1 LRAALLLAWS
11 FACGALA
18 QGEVLPKVLVA
29 EIQPGFQP
37 AHALQLDGDTL
48 VYTIRF
54 GADIQTRRITP
65 STMQWTAFRRAL
77 DQQNV
82 WRWRGSYKADVSD
95 STSWSLKIEYAD
107 RSLAAAGYGAGPDR
121 AQDAAL
127 PKYAFTRYQ
136 LALQD
141 LLGQPFVRRVSPIE
155 VFDVEEL
162 RLVATHSPAKKEE
175 QWASFRDPAGKV
187 HRARVG
193 EAVGGLGKLEKV
205 GRSSVLLA
213 VQVRD
218 ADGSWVQQERSVR
231 LERRKPP
238 AK

>member
-1 LRAALLLAWS
+1 LRAALLLAWT

-29 EIQPGFQP
+29 EIHTGFQP

-54 GADIQTRRITP
+54 GADIQSRRITP
-65 STMQWTAFRRAL
+65 STAQWSAFRRAL
-77 DQQNV
+77 DRQNV
-82 WRWRGSYKADVSD
+82 WRWRGSYKADVAD
-95 STSWSLKIEYAD
+95 ATTWSLKIEYAD

-121 AQDAAL
+121 SEDAAL
-127 PKYAFTRYQ
+127 PKYAFTRYH

-162 RLVATHSPAKKEE
+162 RLVATHSAEKKEE
-175 QWASFRDPAGKV
+175 QWAAFRDPAGKV
-187 HRARVG
+187 HRVAVG
-193 EAVGGLGKLEKV
+193 EPVGGLGKLEKV
-205 GRSSVLLA
+205 GRSSASLA
-213 VQVRD
+213 VKVKD
-218 ADGSWVQQERSVR
+218 ADGNWVQQERSVR
-231 LERRKPP
+231 LARRKPP

>member
-1 LRAALLLAWS
+1 MRAALLLACA
-11 FACGALA
+11 FACGAAA
-18 QGEVLPKVLVA
+18 QGEVLPKVFVA

-65 STMQWTAFRRAL
+65 STAQWTAFRQAL
-77 DQQNV
+77 DRQNV

-107 RSLAAAGYGAGPDR
+107 RSLAAAGFGAGPDR
-121 AQDAAL
+121 SQDAAL

-175 QWASFRDPAGKV
+175 QWATFRDPAGKA
-187 HRARVG
+187 HRVRVG
-193 EAVGGLGKLEKV
+193 EPVGGLGMLEKV
-205 GRSSVLLA
+205 SRSSVSLA
-213 VQVRD
+213 MKVKD
-218 ADGSWVQQERSVR
+218 ADGKWVQQERTVR
-231 LERRKPP
+231 LARRKPP

>member
-1 LRAALLLAWS
+1 MRAALLLAWT

-18 QGEVLPKVLVA
+18 QGEVVPKVFVA
-29 EIQPGFQP
+29 EIHPGFQP

-48 VYTIRF
+48 VYSIRF
-54 GADIQTRRITP
+54 GADVQTRRITP
-65 STMQWTAFRRAL
+65 STAQWTAFRRAL
-77 DQQNV
+77 DRQNV
-82 WRWRGSYKADVSD
+82 WRWRGSYKAGVPD
-95 STSWSLKIEYAD
+95 STAWSLKIEYAD

-127 PKYAFTRYQ
+127 PKYAFTRYH

-162 RLVATHSPAKKEE
+162 RLAATHPAAEKEE
-175 QWASFRDPAGKV
+175 QWADFRDPAGKL
-187 HRARVG
+187 HRVRVG
-193 EAVGGLGKLEKV
+193 EPVGGLGMLEKV
-205 GRSSVLLA
+205 GRSSVSLA
-213 VQVRD
+213 VQVKD
-218 ADGSWVQQERSVR
+218 ADGNSVRQERTVK
-231 LERRKPP
+231 LARRKPP